1 MIHNISL
8 DTFAARTTEGYT
20 PLHLA
25 ARYNPHSDYE
35 SAVGE
40 DIDSD
45 DAQMAQRGY
54 NSYTLSFR
62 RQMSSKEAMEFLI
75 TTKEV
80 DVRVFSW

>member
-1 MIHNISL
+1 MTHNVSL
-8 DTFAARTTEGYT
+8 DICAVTTTEGYT

-25 ARYNPHSDYE
+25 ARYNPHNDYE

-45 DAQMAQRGY
+45 EAQMAQRGY

-62 RQMSSKEAMEFLI
+62 RQTSSKEAMEFLI
-75 TTKEV
+75 TTKKV